1 MELKLLSDKV
11 LNLSKIMTLDDSD
24 RKLVMDMFYL
34 LIECFSGNRGMHSK
48 PGLLGNYDLIT
59 ADIIYR
65 TLVENDY
72 LITIRE
78 KRLDD
83 LLQS

>member
-1 MELKLLSDKV
+1 MEPKLLSDKV

-34 LIECFSGNRGMHSK
+34 LIECFSG
-48 PGLLGNYDLIT
+48 GNYDLIT
-59 ADIIYR
+59 ADIVYK